1 MYEYTIIILLYFP
14 GIPLE
19 VFGSISRQFHPSRMT
34 GQLELIMAR
43 YLKPMLLVAAT
54 GTLLHFS
61 SDYFHWGT
69 GHDEATWYSHD
80 NRNLPV
86 VDQCTEEERMRIV
99 SQLVLDSN
107 TTVDFENFH
116 KLNKQEQR
124 YIGCFESK
132 WLDEFYEEEENIGS
146 EDFVGISVGCNKGT
160 DAILA
165 ARMGMSNPK
174 YDVPAWLGVIGNLPT
189 LCLNK
194 KQGEIHFP
202 PRKGKMH
209 CIEPMPDN
217 VQSLNKATAELGL
230 EGDGFF
236 VSPAAISSKNGIVKF
251 PRGKPGMEIFSIE
264 SCDAVPTPSHC
275 VDVNMYSLDSY
286 VRKFVKSKG
295 PINMLSVD
303 TEGWDFDV
311 LFGGSSTLD
320 RTYYLEF
327 EYHRRGAYP
336 FFLCSVT

>member
-1 MYEYTIIILLYFP
+1 
-14 GIPLE
+14 
-19 VFGSISRQFHPSRMT
+19 MT
-34 GQLELIMAR
+34 T
-43 YLKPMLLVAAT
+43 YLKSVLLVAAT
-54 GTLLHFS
+54 GTLLHL
-61 SDYFHWGT
+61 YWGT
-69 GHDEATWYSHD
+69 STRDDEVTLYSHD

-86 VDQCTEEERMRIV
+86 VDQCTKEERSRIV

-107 TTVDFENFH
+107 TTIDFENFH
-116 KLNKQEQR
+116 KLNQKEQR
-124 YIGCFESK
+124 YIGCYESE
-132 WLDEFYEEEENIGS
+132 WLDSFFQEESNIGS

-174 YDVPAWLGVIGNLPT
+174 YDVPAWLGVLGNLPT

-202 PRKGKMH
+202 RRKGEMH

-217 VQSLNKATAELGL
+217 VDSLNKATSELGL
-230 EGDGFF
+230 EREGFV
-236 VSPAAISSKNGIVKF
+236 VSSAAISSKNGVVKF
-251 PRGKPGMEIFSIE
+251 PRGVPGTEVFSIE

-286 VRKFVKSKG
+286 VNHFVKSKG

-327 EYHRRGAYP
+327 EYHRRGAYS
-336 FFLCSVT
+336 FVCVLSVCGIIHCSLTTIYVANRELGKLQTARCSEVVGWKR